1 MHPFLIR
8 YFHLFRKELRYK
20 ESLNNFGCNLVPWVY
35 SPFKM
40 AAERRPW
47 HTPLWPPAK
56 YSTNRG
62 VFCHVTH
69 NRISFSLHLISG
81 SRNQKWLTM
90 SEDLASIWIH
100 FACFSS
106 KIVFFVDRWIS
117 KYIYRDFY
125 YLDACDLSI

>member
-1 MHPFLIR
+1 MLTIFKYMARGLDPWRWPNGSQPLGTR
-8 YFHLFRKELRYK
+8 MEGMRRCQ
-20 ESLNNFGCNLVPWVY
+20 SNLV
-35 SPFKM
+35 
-40 AAERRPW
+40 
-47 HTPLWPPAK
+47 HTVIPPAK

-81 SRNQKWLTM
+81 SKNQKWLTM

-106 KIVFFVDRWIS
+106 KIVIFVDR
-117 KYIYRDFY
+117 
-125 YLDACDLSI
+125 